1 MANSPYLTD
10 QAVLGASPEV
20 VGLERQRRLADL
32 LTSQAFQSPQGQMIS
47 GQYVK
52 PAITQQIQPLLGA
65 LLGSYMNRSLDE
77 KQVQLA
83 AALRGEQTKAV
94 EDYMAAMQGQN
105 VALPQQ
111 QGPMP
116 TGGNIPIQ
124 VQNTGPNYGAAFKA
138 ATRPGAPASLQTMGY
153 DLLKPI
159 TTKEGE
165 TISMR
170 NFGPGGG
177 TTELA
182 SGGEKQ
188 TDMIRNYNKAVAQ
201 GYKGSLMNYELA
213 LKQAGA
219 SKFDFSNMLGKG
231 NIGEISPMLKES
243 KAGAISAIE
252 QADAA
257 NKILNALATGNAITG
272 PAANQ
277 RLAINQ
283 VGTMLGVTGNDN
295 EKAVKSREI
304 IQGLAQLTL
313 VGRRGMKGQGAMDK
327 MEGELANQ
335 VISGKIDFTPAE
347 LAMLA
352 NGAKKSAKNQY
363 KQHENMMESLR
374 QDEPRSARY
383 FEVPVNPSIF
393 ESNQQ
398 SATPVRSNTVN
409 EALSIIQG
417 R

>member
-20 VGLERQRRLADL
+20 VGLERQRKLADL

-47 GQYVK
+47 GHYVK
-52 PAITQQIQPLLGA
+52 PATTQQIQPLLSA
-65 LLGSYMNRSLDE
+65 LLGSTLNQSLDE
-77 KQVQLA
+77 KQTKLA

-105 VALPQQ
+105 VALPEQ

-138 ATRPGAPASLQTMGY
+138 ATRPSAPASLQTMGY

-188 TDMIRNYNKAVAQ
+188 TDMMRNYNLARQQ
-201 GYKGSLMNYELA
+201 GFKGSLIDYELA
-213 LKQAGA
+213 LKRAGA
-219 SKFDFSNMLGKG
+219 SNVSVNTGQHGFDNTLKLRSDFRSEPTYKAYQEVDSAYRQVREGAKMQ
-231 NIGEISPMLKES
+231 SP
-243 KAGAISAIE
+243 AG
-252 QADAA
+252 DLAA
-257 NKILNALATGNAITG
+257 ATKVMKILDPGSVVRESELGMAIAATGLADRVGNYATMVIQGTKLTPSQRKDFTDLSEKLYNA
-272 PAANQ
+272 AANQ
-277 RLAINQ
+277 YNSKRAEYETIANRNQ
-283 VGTMLGVTGNDN
+283 LNAEDVAGAPAKIAMPKNTNIRSMADQIL
-295 EKAVKSREI
+295 
-304 IQGLAQLTL
+304 QG
-313 VGRRGMKGQGAMDK
+313 K
-327 MEGELANQ
+327 
-335 VISGKIDFTPAE
+335 
-347 LAMLA
+347 
-352 NGAKKSAKNQY
+352 
-363 KQHENMMESLR
+363 
-374 QDEPRSARY
+374 
-383 FEVPVNPSIF
+383 
-393 ESNQQ
+393 
-398 SATPVRSNTVN
+398 
-409 EALSIIQG
+409 
-417 R
+417 